1 MNSKLKAALI
11 TASIFTGVPAFIL
24 CLTTFPEQTF
34 VCLMGGVLT
43 LAIAGVYTI
52 VLAVIETN
60 RGPHNEIRK
69 K

>member
-24 CLTTFPEQTF
+24 CLVTFPEQTF
-34 VCLMGGVLT
+34 VCLMGGVLA
-43 LAIAGVYTI
+43 LAVAGVYT
-52 VLAVIETN
+52 VALAVIETN
-60 RGPHNEIRK
+60 RGPHNKIGK